1 MIKLSDYIA
10 NTLKKNEVDKVYGLT
25 GGAVVHIFDSI
36 QRSNIDITF
45 TNHEQAAAFAAVGHS
60 KLTNGYSA
68 CIITTGP
75 GVTNAITGLA
85 GAWLDSVPVIF
96 ISGQSRLNQT
106 SNGHKNI
113 RQIGTQQLNVLPIV
127 GSMTKY
133 SVMLDDP
140 QKIRFELEKCLY
152 IAKSGRPGP
161 VWIDIPI
168 DLQWAMVDE
177 NKLSSYFVSEE
188 FFNYELSKKSVDFK
202 KIDIKI
208 NKLFKSISLAKFP
221 LILLGNGVRISDS
234 IQEIKSIIDILQI
247 PFVSTWL
254 ASDLYSYNTKLNIGR
269 VGLAGQRGA
278 NIAIQ
283 NADLLIVLGTHLPI
297 PVTGSNTNV
306 FSKGSKKVIVN
317 IDNDEIKL
325 KKNLFDLVFNI
336 DLQIFSRHFIKI
348 INTKNYLISE
358 VQKNWLVHVE
368 KLKFY
373 NYEYTQQ
380 IVNKSKSLKINQ
392 YVFINYFSDCLKG
405 DDILV
410 VDGGGTNVYISFQG
424 FKNVQEQRLILS
436 TSLCSMGSGIP
447 EAIGVFKAKTKGDVY
462 CVVGDGSF
470 FLNVQ
475 ELKTIYEN
483 NLKIKIIIFNNGGYL
498 SIRET
503 QRDFLDANYIGTSR
517 NDKTNL
523 KKLVEAFGLN
533 YYCLGNKNQLQKTL
547 KLFIS
552 DKSASVMEVL
562 IDENQNVMPTQY
574 FKKVNDFFE
583 VQSLENMSPPLSEDV
598 LESLMINKSIK

>member
-1 MIKLSDYIA
+1 MIKLSDFLA
-10 NTLKKNEVDKVYGLT
+10 SMLKKNKIDKVYGLT

-36 QRSNIDITF
+36 QKSNIDVTF
-45 TNHEQAAAFAAVGHS
+45 ANHEQAAAFAAVGHS

-68 CIITTGP
+68 CIVTTGP

-106 SNGHKNI
+106 SNNHKNI

-127 GSMTKY
+127 DSMTKY

-140 QKIRFELEKCLY
+140 KNIKYELEKCFH
-152 IAKSGRPGP
+152 IAKNGRSGP

-168 DLQWAMVDE
+168 DLQWAMIDE
-177 NKLSSYFVSEE
+177 KKLPSYYKSKEFNKSLLEEKSVKRNSFDAKFNKLSS
-188 FFNYELSKKSVDFK
+188 L
-202 KIDIKI
+202 
-208 NKLFKSISLAKFP
+208 ISSAKFP

-234 IQEIKSIIDILQI
+234 IQEIKKIIDKLQV
-247 PFVSTWL
+247 PFVTTWL
-254 ASDLYSYNTKLNIGR
+254 ASDVFPYNTKLNIGR

-306 FSKGSKKVIVN
+306 FSRASKKVIVD
-317 IDNDEIKL
+317 IDKDEINL
-325 KKNLFDLVFNI
+325 KKNLFDLVFNM
-336 DLQIFSRHFIKI
+336 DLKLFSKQFRKI
-348 INTKNYLISE
+348 ISTEKIVVSD
-358 VQKNWLVHVE
+358 VQKKWLDHVA

-373 NYEYTQQ
+373 NYTYTQE
-380 IVNKSKSLKINQ
+380 IVNESKSTKINQ
-392 YVFINYFSDCLKG
+392 YAFINYFSDCLKG
-405 DDILV
+405 DDKLV

-424 FKNVQEQRLILS
+424 FKNVNNQRLILS

-447 EAIGVFKAKTKGDVY
+447 EAIGVYKAKTKGDVY

-470 FLNVQ
+470 YLNVQ
-475 ELKTIYEN
+475 ELKTIFEN
-483 NLKIKIIIFNNGGYL
+483 NIKIKIIIFNNGGYL

-503 QRDFLDANYIGTSR
+503 QRDFLDANYIGTSK
-517 NDKTNL
+517 NDKTDI
-523 KKLVEAFGLN
+523 KKLVESFGLK
-533 YYCLGNKNQLQKTL
+533 YFSLKNKKNLQKIL
-547 KLFIS
+547 SEFIS
-552 DKSASVMEVL
+552 EKGASVLEVL
-562 IDENQNVMPTQY
+562 IDENQKVVPTQY
-574 FKKVNDFFE
+574 FKKTGNLFE
-583 VQSLENMSPPLSEDV
+583 VQSLENMSPPLNEELLS
-598 LESLMINKSIK
+598 SLMINKNIL